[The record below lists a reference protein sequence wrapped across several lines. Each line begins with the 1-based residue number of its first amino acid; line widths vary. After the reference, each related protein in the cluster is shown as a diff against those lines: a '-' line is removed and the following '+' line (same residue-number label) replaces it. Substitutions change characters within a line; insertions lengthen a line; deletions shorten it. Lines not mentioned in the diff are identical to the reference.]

1 MPDPPSRRYA
11 PAAPRSDSLA
21 DILERVLET
30 GIVIAGDIKVNL
42 NNVELLTIQIR
53 LVICSVDKARE
64 MGMDWWQTAS
74 YLTSNPNARLPAPP
88 PAAASPEVGAPSAA
102 EAAARTEETRTD
114 VAALREALDDAR
126 ADVTAKAEE
135 VNDLN
140 ARMARLEWQL
150 AQLLAQDDAAAAP
163 PPPRDDADVPGD
175 DAEVPG
181 DDADAPDANAAGDDD
196 AG

>member
-64 MGMDWWQTAS
+64 MGMDWWQTAP
-74 YLTSNPNARLPAPP
+74 YLTSNPNTRLPAPP
-88 PAAASPEVGAPSAA
+88 PAADASRSDAPPAA
-102 EAAARTEETRTD
+102 EAAARAETRAD
-114 VAALREALDDAR
+114 VDALREALDAAR

-135 VNDLN
+135 VDDLN

-150 AQLLAQDDAAAAP
+150 AQLLTQ
-163 PPPRDDADVPGD
+163 
-175 DAEVPG
+175 
-181 DDADAPDANAAGDDD
+181 DDADAPPPAASDGDADAADD
-196 AG
+196 AADDGEPDDAA